1 MKGLPSMPIEPIVTY
16 VRVSTSGQGR
26 SGLGI
31 EAQRHALGQFAKA
44 EGLEV
49 VREFVEVE
57 TGKGADALDRRP
69 QLKAALAAARKLKC
83 HVAVAKLDR
92 LSRDV
97 HFISG
102 LMAHKVPFLV
112 AELGSDVD
120 PFVLH
125 LFAALAEK
133 ERSLISARTRQ
144 ALTAAKA
151 RGVTLGNPRLSV
163 ARKNAVEAVKA
174 EADRYA
180 ANVLPIIREA
190 QKAGATT
197 LREIAE
203 ALNARGI
210 ATARGGQW
218 YATSVS
224 NVLNRA

>member
-1 MKGLPSMPIEPIVTY
+1 MQTTPIINY

-31 EAQRHALGQFAKA
+31 EAQRQALAHFAQA
-44 EGLEV
+44 ESFEV

-57 TGKGADALDRRP
+57 TGKGSDALDRRP

-112 AELGSDVD
+112 AELGPDVD
-120 PFVLH
+120 PFILH

-133 ERSLISARTRQ
+133 ERALISTRTRQ
-144 ALTAAKA
+144 ALSAAKA
-151 RGVTLGNPRLSV
+151 RGVNLGNPRLQV
-163 ARKNAVEAVKA
+163 ARKSAVEAVKS

-180 ANVLPIIREA
+180 ANVLPIIREV
-190 QKAGATT
+190 QKAGART

-218 YATSVS
+218 YAQTVA
-224 NVLNRA
+224 NVLGRA

>member
-1 MKGLPSMPIEPIVTY
+1 MSTAPLITY
-16 VRVSTSGQGR
+16 IRVSTSVQGR

-31 EAQRHALGQFAKA
+31 EAQRQVLAHFAA
-44 EGLEV
+44 SEGYEV
-49 VREFVEVE
+49 AREFVEVE
-57 TGKGADALDRRP
+57 TGKGSDALDRRT
-69 QLKAALAAARKLKC
+69 QLKAALAAARKLRC

-102 LMAHKVPFLV
+102 LMAHKVPFVV
-112 AELGSDVD
+112 AELGPDVD

-133 ERSLISARTRQ
+133 ERALISTRTRQ
-144 ALTAAKA
+144 ALSAAKA
-151 RGVTLGNPRLSV
+151 RGVTLGNPKLHI
-163 ARKNAVEAVKA
+163 ARRGAVEAVKA

-190 QKAGATT
+190 QKAGART
-197 LREIAE
+197 LRQMAE

-210 ATARGGQW
+210 PTARGGRW
-218 YATSVS
+218 YAQSVA
-224 NVLNRA
+224 NVLERS